1 MDNYLHWAHPLVTE
15 WFSTSLGSP
24 SEPQQLAW
32 PLILEGRDTLI
43 SAPTGSGKTLAAFL
57 VGIDAL
63 VRQALS
69 ATLNNETAVLYVSP
83 LKAVSND
90 IQKNLMKPLQELKQ
104 LAQEHELLMQDIHVA
119 VRTGDTPM
127 KERQAMLKK
136 PPHILVTTPES
147 LYILLT
153 SEKSR
158 LFLRSVKTI
167 IVDEIHALA
176 SSKRGS
182 HLSLSLE
189 RLEALTYQKPIRI
202 GLSATQRPISI
213 IGKFLTGNARPKP
226 EIINIGHAKHL
237 QLTIEV
243 PKSELTAVAS
253 NNHSCYA
260 RSILSCH
267 IFKLLPSNL
276 VRSKNQFVL
285 NSKVI

>member
-1 MDNYLHWAHPLVTE
+1 MNNYLQWAHPLVSE
-15 WFSTSLGSP
+15 WFSTYVGSP
-24 SEPQQLAW
+24 SEPQKLGW
-32 PLILEGRDTLI
+32 PFILNGQDTLI

-57 VGIDAL
+57 VSINSLVHRAL
-63 VRQALS
+63 AG
-69 ATLNNETAVLYVSP
+69 TLLDETEIVYVSP

-90 IQKNLMKPLQELKQ
+90 VQKNIMKPLLEISQ
-104 LAQEHELLMQDIHVA
+104 LAQKQQITMQDITIA

-158 LFLRSVKTI
+158 LFLRSIKTI

-176 SSKRGS
+176 NSKRGS

-189 RLEALTYQKPIRI
+189 RLEALTTQKPIRI
-202 GLSATQRPISI
+202 GLSATQKPITT

-226 EIINIGHAKHL
+226 QIINIGHAKHV
-237 QLTIEV
+237 QLSIEV
-243 PKSELTAVAS
+243 PKGELAAVAS
-253 NNHSCYA
+253 NNQWDEIYDRIAELTQHN
-260 RSILSCH
+260 RST
-267 IFKLLPSNL
+267 
-276 VRSKNQFVL
+276 L
-285 NSKVI
+285 NYYRTITRF